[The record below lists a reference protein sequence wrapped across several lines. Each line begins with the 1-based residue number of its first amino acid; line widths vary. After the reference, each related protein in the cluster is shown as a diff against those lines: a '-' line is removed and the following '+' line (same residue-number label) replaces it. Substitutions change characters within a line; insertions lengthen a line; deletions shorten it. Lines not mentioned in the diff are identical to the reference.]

1 MSLLSSS
8 RFLSPSF
15 SSNSKTPASCCT
27 SVMSVKMK
35 APRAV
40 NKDAA
45 ILWYK
50 HDLRVDDHPGIV
62 AASMH
67 RTLVPLYI
75 FDPRILS
82 RRNSLDSRYGHIYNP
97 LVRCTTESGMIFTA
111 SNLTLLSAP
120 PSS

>member
-1 MSLLSSS
+1 
-8 RFLSPSF
+8 
-15 SSNSKTPASCCT
+15 
-27 SVMSVKMK
+27 MK
-35 APRAV
+35 AAGSGAV
-40 NKDAA
+40 NKDAAA

-82 RRNSLDSRYGHIYNP
+82 RFPDDMLELLLFALKDLKSSLRGQ
-97 LVRCTTESGMIFTA
+97 G
-111 SNLTLLSAP
+111 SNLMIRFGTAESIIEGLVKEVITYYICLF
-120 PSS
+120 